1 MNWIFYTEIFFSK
14 DNPIVEN
21 TCASIYTDVEFVHTS
36 TMKYKYEVVMY
47 LDKLNWGNFFT
58 NVIFMEIS
66 SVKTSFPR
74 VDKVSNLIFWY
85 QLMVWILVKF
95 CFPGKIVD
103 GEHYHV
109 KMAHS
114 VAIRLL
120 VHCFTMIT
128 YLRPDYRSATLWDSS
143 LV

>member
-21 TCASIYTDVEFVHTS
+21 TCARIYTDVEFVHTS
-36 TMKYKYEVVMY
+36 TMKYKYEVGMY

-85 QLMVWILVKF
+85 QLMVWTLVPFHASERMRIFQMGYIKVYMVHAVAPQHFVRCNSTIL
-95 CFPGKIVD
+95 GN
-103 GEHYHV
+103 G
-109 KMAHS
+109 
-114 VAIRLL
+114 
-120 VHCFTMIT
+120 
-128 YLRPDYRSATLWDSS
+128 
-143 LV
+143 